1 MKVYFQNFK
10 CHWCIKRKIKKLFL
24 SALDEIHIEFK
35 GFSVN
40 ITLNSVEEMQSLNKQ
55 FKNKSVPTDV
65 LSFPAFEFNKGKNF
79 NYKEMAKEIDK
90 DDGLISLGDIA
101 ICQKIAKE
109 QAKSFKHSFKREICF
124 LALHGFLH
132 LLGYDHSS
140 KEEENEMNFLAES
153 LLNSHKVKR
162 K

>member
-101 ICQKIAKE
+101 ICKKIAKE

-124 LALHGFLH
+124 LAVHGFLH
-132 LLGYDHSS
+132 LLGYDHII
-140 KEEENEMNFLAES
+140 KEEEKIMFARQELILNEEDIT
-153 LLNSHKVKR
+153 K
-162 K
+162 

>member
-1 MKVYFQNFK
+1 
-10 CHWCIKRKIKKLFL
+10 
-24 SALDEIHIEFK
+24 
-35 GFSVN
+35 
-40 ITLNSVEEMQSLNKQ
+40 MQSLNKQ

-101 ICQKIAKE
+101 ICKKIAKE

-140 KEEENEMNFLAES
+140 KEEKM
-153 LLNSHKVKR
+153 K
-162 K
+162 